1 MRSFILLVLDLKIYS
16 RRFVPFLTL
25 SVRNGPSVSFR
36 TNFPWKYKI
45 LRNKIRKL
53 SQFIL
58 QMTWQAKMGELVS
71 YLKTCM
77 VYASIPLM
85 YLGISMLKLAYL
97 VAPHVVLKGVKN
109 MSNRLPGMGK
119 ILQNAESAADVNF
132 FFSNEYIKVIISK
145 HKYFRSQ
152 TSNQN
157 VSWIKIFF

>member
-1 MRSFILLVLDLKIYS
+1 MFLPFCINIYS
-16 RRFVPFLTL
+16 FYSSWILRYTQRFDRFLTL
-25 SVRNGPSVSFR
+25 SVRNGPSVSFG

-45 LRNKIRKL
+45 LRDKIRKL

-109 MSNRLPGMGK
+109 MSNRLPGMEK

-132 FFSNEYIKVIISK
+132 FFSNEYIKVINLK
-145 HKYFRSQ
+145 K
-152 TSNQN
+152 
-157 VSWIKIFF
+157 